1 LTKRSE
7 TRPYD
12 KHQPESCLASDGIA
26 YTLESVLTP
35 EARQQ
40 LTEIFA
46 CALEL
51 PADERATYLD
61 CECAGKPELRRQI
74 EDLLVHSQPEDDLLE
89 RPAWEGIATIGS
101 IDGEEVS
108 GPFPPIALRDASL
121 EKVFRSLDTRLE
133 SLPGSVLDQKYR
145 IERPLGKGA
154 MGAVFQ
160 ATHLGTMRTVAL
172 KVIVPKLAEHAEFSQ
187 RFKREAEAA
196 GRLRHINV
204 VNVTDFGITRVHD
217 TELAYLVMEYLDG
230 QTLSSHLKSEPLPP
244 FHFVTDI
251 IEQTALALDAA
262 HVVGVVH
269 RDLKPSNIWLEP
281 NHRGGYTVKVLD
293 FGIAKVTGQGDAVP
307 RATTPHEVEQT
318 PMARADLQVAISAD
332 SETMPGLLSAPSSL
346 MTTVGTLLG
355 TPAYMAPEQCQGLDI
370 DGRADIYSLAVIAY
384 EMLCGRR
391 PFASEDYRQLVRMQI
406 HDTPQSPRE
415 RDPSV
420 PRALADIVLNG
431 LDKDPAHRPPSAGAF
446 ATKLR
451 AVTEG
456 ELTLLRKSREVFH
469 THTNYLLPLLIICLL
484 PVPALLIPLRW
495 LARFAFAAKLAPAW
509 FLILG
514 VGLSGVALV
523 LFAIQLYKVAC
534 LLVIE
539 GARGSGDFRLSLRS
553 IVSYLLRGLPA
564 MLRTQLRSTLDL
576 RPASFRD
583 NLLWPIIWVKE
594 QRTGKQAIDRSREL
608 CRTLPEA
615 STALMVRQ
623 YGPPVMG
630 LLWIP
635 FFLILVLAKE
645 RNVLSD
651 LFSEVL
657 SGSSFR
663 GFSFTPLIFVMYY
676 QFIGSSYALLY
687 GSALRCRG
695 EGGEIALPS
704 LSRGSNRSG
713 SSFAMRPA
721 TFLWAAAPTAMLA
734 AILVKAI
741 F

>member
-1 LTKRSE
+1 
-7 TRPYD
+7 
-12 KHQPESCLASDGIA
+12 
-26 YTLESVLTP
+26 VLSP

-51 PADERATYLD
+51 PVDERAAYLD
-61 CECAGKPELRRQI
+61 RECGGKPELRRQI
-74 EDLLVHSQPEDDLLE
+74 ENLLVHSQAEDDLLE

-101 IDGEEVS
+101 LDSEEVS
-108 GPFPPIALRDASL
+108 GSFRPNALLRETSL

-204 VNVTDFGITRVHD
+204 VNVTDFGVTRVHD

-244 FHFVTDI
+244 LHFVTDI

-293 FGIAKVTGQGDAVP
+293 FGIAKVSGQGDAAP
-307 RATTPHEVEQT
+307 RATTVHEVEPT
-318 PMARADLQVAISAD
+318 PMTRAEIQVVISAD
-332 SETMPGLLSAPSSL
+332 SETMPGLLSTPSSL

-391 PFASEDYRQLVRMQI
+391 PFESEDYRQLVRMQI

-420 PRALADIVLNG
+420 PRTLADIVLNA

-469 THTNYLLPLLIICLL
+469 THTNYLLPLLILCLL
-484 PVPALLIPLRW
+484 PVPALLIPLRR
-495 LARFAFAAKLAPAW
+495 LVRFAFAAKLAPAW
-509 FLILG
+509 FLFLG
-514 VGLSGVALV
+514 VGLIGVALV
-523 LFAIQLYKVAC
+523 LFAVQLYKVAC

-539 GARGSGDFRLSLRS
+539 SARESGQGRPSLRS
-553 IVSYLLRGLPA
+553 ILSDLVRGLPA
-564 MLRTQLRSTLDL
+564 MLRTQLRSTLDM

-583 NLLWPIIWVKE
+583 NLLWPIIWAKE
-594 QRTGKQAIDRSREL
+594 HRTGKQAIDRSREL

-623 YGPPVMG
+623 YAPPLMG
-630 LLWIP
+630 LLWVP
-635 FFLILVLAKE
+635 SFILMVAKG
-645 RNVLSD
+645 RNVLPEI
-651 LFSEVL
+651 FREAL
-657 SGSSFR
+657 SGPSWGWFA
-663 GFSFTPLIFVMYY
+663 FTPLMFVMYY

-687 GSALRCRG
+687 GSARRCRG
-695 EGGEIALPS
+695 EGGEIALPA

-713 SSFAMRPA
+713 SSFAIRPA

-734 AILVKAI
+734 AILVKVI

>member
-1 LTKRSE
+1 M
-7 TRPYD
+7 
-12 KHQPESCLASDGIA
+12 
-26 YTLESVLTP
+26 TP

-61 CECAGKPELRRQI
+61 RECAGKPELRRQI
-74 EDLLVHSQPEDDLLE
+74 EDLLVHSQAEDDLLE
-89 RPAWEGIATIGS
+89 RPAWEGMATIGN
-101 IDGEEVS
+101 IDSEEVP
-108 GPFPPIALRDASL
+108 GPSRPIALLRDASL

-293 FGIAKVTGQGDAVP
+293 FGIAKVTGQGDAAP
-307 RATTPHEVEQT
+307 RATTAHEVEPT
-318 PMARADLQVAISAD
+318 PLTRADLQVVISAD
-332 SETMPGLLSAPSSL
+332 SETMPGLLSTPSSL

-391 PFASEDYRQLVRMQI
+391 PFESEDYRQLVRMQI

-420 PRALADIVLNG
+420 PLALADIVLNG

-469 THTNYLLPLLIICLL
+469 THTNYLLPLLIMCLL
-484 PVPALLIPLRW
+484 PVPALLILLRR

-509 FLILG
+509 FLFSG
-514 VGLSGVALV
+514 VGLIGVALV
-523 LFAIQLYKVAC
+523 LFALQLYKVAC

-539 GARGSGDFRLSLRS
+539 GTRGSGQGRPSLRS
-553 IVSYLLRGLPA
+553 ILSDLVRGLPA
-564 MLRTQLRSTLDL
+564 ILRTQLRSSLDM

-583 NLLWPIIWVKE
+583 NLLWPIIWAKE
-594 QRTGKQAIDRSREL
+594 HRTGKQAIDRSREL

-615 STALMVRQ
+615 SAALMVRQ
-623 YGPPVMG
+623 YGPPLMG
-630 LLWIP
+630 LLWLP
-635 FFLILVLAKE
+635 SFILVLAKD
-645 RNVLSD
+645 RNVLPD
-651 LFSEVL
+651 LFREVL
-657 SGSSFR
+657 SGSSWG
-663 GFSFTPLIFVMYY
+663 GFVFTPLMFVMYY
-676 QFIGSSYALLY
+676 QFIGSAYALLY

-695 EGGEIALPS
+695 EGGEIALPA

-713 SSFAMRPA
+713 SSFAIRPA

-734 AILVKAI
+734 AILVKI
-741 F
+741 IS

>member
-1 LTKRSE
+1 MSG
-7 TRPYD
+7 
-12 KHQPESCLASDGIA
+12 SDGIA
-26 YTLESVLTP
+26 YTLNSVLTP

-61 CECAGKPELRRQI
+61 RECAGKPELRRQI
-74 EDLLVHSQPEDDLLE
+74 EDLLVHSQSEDDLLE
-89 RPAWEGIATIGS
+89 RPAWEGIATIGN
-101 IDGEEVS
+101 IDSEEVS
-108 GPFPPIALRDASL
+108 GPFRPIALLRDASL

-251 IEQTALALDAA
+251 LEQTALALDAA

-293 FGIAKVTGQGDAVP
+293 FGIAKVTGQGDAAP
-307 RATTPHEVEQT
+307 RATTADKVEPT
-318 PMARADLQVAISAD
+318 PMTRADLQVVISAD
-332 SETMPGLLSAPSSL
+332 SETMPGLLSTPSSL

-391 PFASEDYRQLVRMQI
+391 PFESEDYRQLVRMQI

-469 THTNYLLPLLIICLL
+469 THTNYLLPLLIMCLL
-484 PVPALLIPLRW
+484 PVPALLIPLRR

-509 FLILG
+509 FLFSG
-514 VGLSGVALV
+514 VGLIGVALV
-523 LFAIQLYKVAC
+523 LFAVQLYKVAC
-534 LLVIE
+534 LLVLE
-539 GARGSGDFRLSLRS
+539 SARESGQGRPSLRS
-553 IVSYLLRGLPA
+553 ILSDLVRGLPA
-564 MLRTQLRSTLDL
+564 ILRTQLRSTLDM

-583 NLLWPIIWVKE
+583 NLLWPIIWAKE
-594 QRTGKQAIDRSREL
+594 HRTGKQAIDRSREL

-623 YGPPVMG
+623 YAPPLMG
-630 LLWIP
+630 LLWVP
-635 FFLILVLAKE
+635 SFILVLAKD
-645 RNVLSD
+645 RNVLPD
-651 LFSEVL
+651 LFREVL
-657 SGSSFR
+657 SGSSLG
-663 GFSFTPLIFVMYY
+663 GFAFTPLMFVMYY
-676 QFIGSSYALLY
+676 QFIGSAYALLY

-695 EGGEIALPS
+695 EGGEIALPA

-713 SSFAMRPA
+713 SSFAIRPA
-721 TFLWAAAPTAMLA
+721 TFLWAALPTAMLA